1 MSPTDPFFPQPWLH
15 FLHSSPWIGL
25 LPFPTQPAGQERST
39 GVFLASCLQDIPHL
53 VIWFTSHTSL
63 KSIIPLSLSLFLHLS
78 IYTSRS
84 LCIFVSI
91 CISTGFPGGSAG
103 KEYTCSS
110 GDTGDTGSIPG
121 LRRSPGGG
129 HGNPLQDSCLENPM
143 DRGAWWATVYGV
155 TKSWT
160 WLSTHTHTSTPL
172 SWLPLAPK
180 IKSHFLTLWAQF
192 PPCTLHSSRLDFFHV
207 SKCLLFPLS
216 GMFLPNCLSCSP
228 CN

>member
-1 MSPTDPFFPQPWLH
+1 MSGSVLLSHFSRVRLSATPWTIARQAPLSMGCSRQEYWSGLPCPPPGDLPQPGMEPG
-15 FLHSSPWIGL
+15 SPRIVDRRFIIWATKEVL
-25 LPFPTQPAGQERST
+25 KNPSVNAR
-39 GVFLASCLQDIPHL
+39 DI
-53 VIWFTSHTSL
+53 
-63 KSIIPLSLSLFLHLS
+63 
-78 IYTSRS
+78 RNA
-84 LCIFVSI
+84 VSV
-91 CISTGFPGGSAG
+91 PG
-103 KEYTCSS
+103 S
-110 GDTGDTGSIPG
+110 G
-121 LRRSPGGG
+121 RSPGGG
-129 HGNPLQDSCLENPM
+129 HGSPLQDSCLENPM